1 MVKKITFI
9 LILIMLW
16 NLTLLFFPIDIG
28 FLSTLKLIIPYNKYY
43 IIFWL
48 INTIFISYSF
58 YKIMM
63 EYEINNNYLFVL
75 ILNYLFTQIFGLFFF
90 YFNSLILGIVSFVIV
105 CTTSI
110 FCFMETNKIDKIYA
124 KLWIYPIIFNL
135 FNLIS
140 IIFSYL
146 HY

>member
-28 FLSTLKLIIPYNKYY
+28 FLSTLKLIVPYNKYY
-43 IIFWL
+43 LILWL
-48 INTIFISYSF
+48 INTILISYSF

-63 EYEINNNYLFVL
+63 EYEINNNYLFVI

-90 YFNSLILGIVSFVIV
+90 YFNSLILGIISLVIV

-110 FCFMETNKIDKIYA
+110 FCFIFIKKIYKFYL
-124 KLWIYPIIFNL
+124 KLFLYTIIFYL
-135 FNLIS
+135 FFFIN

>member
-43 IIFWL
+43 LIFWL

>member
-28 FLSTLKLIIPYNKYY
+28 FLSTLKLIVPYNKYY
-43 IIFWL
+43 LIFWL
-48 INTIFISYSF
+48 MNTIFVSYSF

-63 EYEINNNYLFVL
+63 EYDLNNNYLFVL
-75 ILNYLFTQIFGLFFF
+75 ILNYLFTQIFGLLFF
-90 YFNSLILGIVSFVIV
+90 YFNSLILGIISLVII

-110 FCFMETNKIDKIYA
+110 FCFIETNKIDNIYA

>member
-28 FLSTLKLIIPYNKYY
+28 FLSTLKLIVPYNKYY
-43 IIFWL
+43 LILWL
-48 INTIFISYSF
+48 INTILISYSF

-63 EYEINNNYLFVL
+63 EYEINSNYLFVL

-90 YFNSLILGIVSFVIV
+90 YFNSLILGIVSLVIV
-105 CTTSI
+105 CTTGI

>member
-63 EYEINNNYLFVL
+63 EYDLNNNYLFVL

>member
-43 IIFWL
+43 LIFWL

-110 FCFMETNKIDKIYA
+110 LCFMETNKIDKIYA